1 MGELDDIRRR
11 VGAIEADVA
20 ALTERQEEMRGA
32 ITILGMVDRDVSDL
46 KLEVRAQRQVLQ
58 ALRDNQ
64 IGQDRV
70 LREHSRALG
79 ELLMTMHAMH
89 ESQNAQAQTLAEHTA
104 ILREHTTVLGEHSAI
119 LREHTTVLGEHST
132 VLGQH
137 SRTLAEHSHTLGE
150 HTGLLNEILEAVRA
164 QGTAPPRA
172 DPGQD

>member
-104 ILREHTTVLGEHSAI
+104 VLGEHTTI
-119 LREHTTVLGEHST
+119 LREHST
-132 VLGQH
+132 VLGEH